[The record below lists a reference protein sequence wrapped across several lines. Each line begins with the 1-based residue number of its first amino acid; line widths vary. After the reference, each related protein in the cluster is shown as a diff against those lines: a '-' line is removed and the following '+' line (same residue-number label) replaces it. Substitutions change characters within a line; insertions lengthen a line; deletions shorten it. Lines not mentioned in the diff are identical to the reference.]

1 MGGGEK
7 ALILVF
13 NKTVKNRFIRL
24 LFQQPAAE
32 PQKNVSP
39 YISRR
44 YRRPAKDSQDKMV
57 LTILSRNSMK
67 AMPGLLPLPA
77 QPPIAL
83 PQYSQQPLA
92 SGVVVAPQ

>member
-57 LTILSRNSMK
+57 LTILSRNSIRTQFAAETEVMW
-67 AMPGLLPLPA
+67 GLTPSY
-77 QPPIAL
+77 Q
-83 PQYSQQPLA
+83 
-92 SGVVVAPQ
+92 

>member
-57 LTILSRNSMK
+57 LTILSRNSMTGDVRVIF
-67 AMPGLLPLPA
+67 A
-77 QPPIAL
+77 
-83 PQYSQQPLA
+83 
-92 SGVVVAPQ
+92 

>member
-1 MGGGEK
+1 MGGGKK

-57 LTILSRNSMK
+57 LTILSRNSINLPD
-67 AMPGLLPLPA
+67 AEPGESFLIFQEKSNPSHGRKE
-77 QPPIAL
+77 I
-83 PQYSQQPLA
+83 SDRDR
-92 SGVVVAPQ
+92 